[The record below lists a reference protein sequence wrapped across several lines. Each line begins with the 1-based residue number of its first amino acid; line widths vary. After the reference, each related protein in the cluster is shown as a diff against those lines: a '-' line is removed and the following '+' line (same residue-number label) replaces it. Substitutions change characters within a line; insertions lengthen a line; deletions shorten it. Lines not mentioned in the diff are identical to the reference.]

1 MAGLRYPFWP
11 ESTSSTMFIAKEDT
25 LSKQCVYMG
34 RRYTLK
40 SENHNIHIERVIS
53 EYPPFLGTLLKFNTY
68 DMYSYI

>member
-1 MAGLRYPFWP
+1 
-11 ESTSSTMFIAKEDT
+11 MFIAKEDT